1 MTDRPP
7 EAGGGFVRASELAAA
22 TGEGFRLGPDAP
34 GVYLFRSAQGEVVY
48 VGKSRSLRRR
58 VLDHLRARVEK
69 DGTILAQSASV
80 EFVPTA
86 SEREAL
92 LLEASLIKQ
101 YQPPNNVLLKDDRS
115 YPYLAVTTGE
125 PFPRILL
132 VRRPRRRAGTLLFG
146 PYTSA
151 REARSVERLLGD
163 LFRLRRCVRLPAAA
177 CLYHHLGVCS
187 APCIG
192 AISPEAYRQDVDRA
206 VEILR
211 GRVGTV
217 RTLVE
222 EEMRQASAK
231 EEFERA
237 GLLRDA
243 LAGLGALAE
252 RQAIVGRG
260 SGRVDVLA
268 AAYPTD
274 PSTLRVAIGLIRV
287 EDGEVRGTE
296 PHLLAVPADDVPE
309 PGELL
314 RQFLTQYY
322 GGRLELPDRIV
333 LAGARPA
340 GLDATLDQLFG
351 ERGIDVQFRPSGRL
365 ASLAGLAERL
375 ARATVDQVVARPAP
389 REVLSALQTL
399 LELPTIPNRIEGTD
413 ISIFQGAEAVG
424 SIVVFDRGAPRRSEY
439 RRFRIRTV
447 AGTNDFAMIA
457 EVVRRRY
464 LRRAAEGEPLPDLLV
479 VDGGAGQL
487 GAALSSLAALGLAE
501 RIPAIGLAKREEEV
515 YRPDRPEPMRP
526 NPNAAPMLLLRA
538 VRDEAHRFAVTY
550 HRTRRRMRLRD
561 EFVRAASPGT
571 APGG

>member
-1 MTDRPP
+1 MSDGP
-7 EAGGGFVRASELAAA
+7 AGAPRSFVPASELAAA

-58 VLDHLRARVEK
+58 VLDHLRARIEK

-125 PFPRILL
+125 TFPRIVL

-151 REARSVERLLGD
+151 REARSVERTLGD
-163 LFRLRRCVRLPAAA
+163 LFRLRRCVRLPAEA
-177 CLYHHLGVCS
+177 CLYYHLGVCS

-192 AISPEAYRQDVDRA
+192 AIAPEAYRAEVDKA
-206 VEILR
+206 VGILR
-211 GRVGTV
+211 GRVASV
-217 RTLVE
+217 RPLVE
-222 EEMRQASAK
+222 QAMRDAAAR

-237 GLLRDA
+237 GVLRDA

-268 AAYPTD
+268 VAYPSE
-274 PSTLRVAIGLIRV
+274 PASLRVAVGLLRV

-296 PHLLAVPADDVPE
+296 PHLVQVPPDDVPE

-333 LAGARPA
+333 VAGARPA
-340 GLDATLDQLFG
+340 GVDASLDELFG
-351 ERGIDVQFRPSGRL
+351 TRGIEVEFRPTGRMG
-365 ASLAGLAERL
+365 SLAGLAERL
-375 ARATVDQVVARPAP
+375 ARATVDQVVARPPP
-389 REVLSALQTL
+389 REVLLALQSL
-399 LELPTIPNRIEGTD
+399 LDLPTIPSRIEGTD
-413 ISIFQGAEAVG
+413 ISIFQGYEAVG
-424 SIVVFDRGAPRRSEY
+424 SLVVFLRGAPERSEY
-439 RRFRIRTV
+439 RRFRIRSV

-487 GAALSSLAALGLAE
+487 GAAVSALAALGLAD

-515 YRPDRPEPMRP
+515 YRTDRPEPLRP

-538 VRDEAHRFAVTY
+538 VRDEAHRFAVTH

-561 EFVRAASPGT
+561 EFRSAERAA
-571 APGG
+571 